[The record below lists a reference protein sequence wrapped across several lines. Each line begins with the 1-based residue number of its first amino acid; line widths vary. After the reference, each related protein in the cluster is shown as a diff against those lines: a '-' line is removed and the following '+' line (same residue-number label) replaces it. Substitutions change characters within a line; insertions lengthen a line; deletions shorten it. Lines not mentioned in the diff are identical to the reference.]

1 MRTLLNFF
9 LLLVLSASAVALPP
23 APAITY
29 EAQVVVHIDDLD
41 DEAMA
46 RLSKAVGREKNV
58 SIEYSCVWSGVV
70 VLKFAE
76 SPVSERADV
85 ISLARRLL
93 SSADIEKGVEYLH
106 VFAEA
111 RGPGRC

>member
-1 MRTLLNFF
+1 MRTLLNF
-9 LLLVLSASAVALPP
+9 LLLFALIPSAIALPP
-23 APAITY
+23 APPVTY

-93 SSADIEKGVEYLH
+93 SSAEIEKGVEYLH

>member
-1 MRTLLNFF
+1 MRTLLNF
-9 LLLVLSASAVALPP
+9 LLLFAMIPSAIASPP
-23 APAITY
+23 ATPITY

-41 DEAMA
+41 DAAMG
-46 RLSKAVGREKNV
+46 RLSAVVGREKNV
-58 SIEYSCVWSGVV
+58 NIEYSCVWSGVV

-76 SPVSERADV
+76 SPVNERADV

-93 SSADIEKGVEYLH
+93 SSAEIEKGVEYLH